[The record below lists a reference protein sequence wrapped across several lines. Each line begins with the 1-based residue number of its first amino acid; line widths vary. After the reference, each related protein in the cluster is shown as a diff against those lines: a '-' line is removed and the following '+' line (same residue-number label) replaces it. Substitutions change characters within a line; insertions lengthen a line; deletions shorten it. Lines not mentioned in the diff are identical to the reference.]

1 MSELNEIL
9 ADVAVP
15 TPEQP
20 AQAPVVES
28 AADTAANTDAPGADS
43 AAAASAP
50 VSEEAIE
57 MGVDALIGFFDFSQ
71 NKISSI
77 AVRMKKRNRMQNKYG
92 DDWKDRL
99 DELIAQVEGKT
110 KTKDNLTPEELQ
122 MLKLEKNVQEILD
135 DLPLT
140 DADIKAL
147 KGPLMQIA
155 RAKGGTIPPEYI
167 LTLTV
172 ISIIG
177 ARVADI
183 SML

>member
-1 MSELNEIL
+1 MTNLDEVLS
-9 ADVAVP
+9 DVAVP

-20 AQAPVVES
+20 AQAATAQET
-28 AADTAANTDAPGADS
+28 AADISVNNDASGEQ
-43 AAAASAP
+43 AAAPVP

-71 NKISSI
+71 TKISSI
-77 AVRMKKRNRMQNKYG
+77 AVRMKKRNRMQSKFG

-99 DELIAQVEGKT
+99 DDLIAQVEGKT
-110 KTKDNLTPEELQ
+110 KTKENLSAEELQ
-122 MLKLEKNVQEILD
+122 MLKLEKSVQELLED
-135 DLPLT
+135 FPLS

-155 RAKGGTIPPEYI
+155 KARGGTIPPEYI

-172 ISIIG
+172 ISIVG